1 MGGVGME
8 RFKLVTHEMA
18 SCEMSEASGQ
28 VINIPC
34 GFLNR
39 STRRSVGVDGNFM
52 VMHLLSW
59 K

>member
-39 STRRSVGVDGNFM
+39 STRRAVGVDGNFM
-52 VMHLLSW
+52 VMQLFG
-59 K
+59 